1 MDHVACA
8 FGSISLASK
17 ADDAPMRA
25 YHLACALDQIAL
37 ARTEIER
44 AELHAAEIKSEMKR
58 VAELP
63 GVKS

>member
-44 AELHAAEIKSEMKR
+44 AELHAAEIQEEMVR
-58 VAELP
+58 VSKLAP
-63 GVKS
+63 VKS